1 MKDVLNSYFSQEHE
15 SLREEIRGFIAQC
28 ITPNINDWEEKGS
41 APKEILREM
50 GKRGFLGLRYPKEVG
65 GYGGDYFMNIILMEE
80 LARCGAGGFPLGIAV
95 QTDMANPPILQFGTP
110 TQIANYFTKAIQG
123 EKLGAIGITEPDH
136 GSDVA
141 SIKTRGVKKN
151 GKWVINGSKTFITN
165 GPTADYIV
173 LVTRT
178 NPGPGFKG
186 ISLIIV
192 DLDSP
197 GVTVSKKLDKLGM
210 CSSDTALLSFEDV
223 KVPEENLL
231 GQEGKGFYE
240 IMWELQ
246 GERLIGAAGALG
258 YAGYLLETW
267 DELAREDPAWKRI
280 SEKAAPEIEGLKA
293 SVDTAKLFNYGLV
306 KKFIDGKYDTQ
317 LVSIAK
323 YYCAKLAYQVAE
335 QLLLLAGPLGVKKN
349 NVFER
354 IWRDSRVYR
363 IGGGT
368 DEIMLEVIAK
378 DLNLA

>member
-1 MKDVLNSYFSQEHE
+1 MKNVLNSYFSEEHE
-15 SLREEIRGFIAQC
+15 RLREEIRKFVAESVS
-28 ITPNINDWEEKGS
+28 PYVDEWEEKGS
-41 APKEILREM
+41 YPKEILREM
-50 GKRGFLGLRYPKEVG
+50 GKRGYLGLRYPKEVG
-65 GYGGDYFMNIILMEE
+65 GYGGDYFMNIILIEE

-95 QTDMANPPILQFGTP
+95 QTDMANPPILEFGTP
-110 TQIANYFTKAIQG
+110 AQVANYFTKALQG

-141 SIKTRGVKKN
+141 SIKTKAIKKN

-165 GPTADYIV
+165 GPSADYIL
-173 LVTRT
+173 LVVRT
-178 NPGPGFKG
+178 NPGPGFRG

-210 CSSDTALLSFEDV
+210 RSSDTALLSFEDV
-223 KVPEENLL
+223 EVPEENLL

-258 YAGYLLETW
+258 YADYILEKW
-267 DELAREDPAWKRI
+267 DELIRENPVLSLSLA
-280 SEKAAPEIEGLKA
+280 KASGEIELLKA
-293 SVDTAKLFNYGLV
+293 NVYTAKLFNYGLV
-306 KKFIDGKYDTQ
+306 NKFMDGKYDTQ

-323 YYCAKLAYQVAE
+323 YYCGRLAYQVAE
-335 QLLLLAGPLGVKKN
+335 RLLLSSGPLGVKKD

-378 DLNLA
+378 DMDLA

>member
-1 MKDVLNSYFSQEHE
+1 
-15 SLREEIRGFIAQC
+15 
-28 ITPNINDWEEKGS
+28 
-41 APKEILREM
+41 
-50 GKRGFLGLRYPKEVG
+50 
-65 GYGGDYFMNIILMEE
+65 MNIILMEE
-80 LARCGAGGFPLGIAV
+80 LARCGAGGFPLGMAV

-110 TQIANYFTKAIQG
+110 AQVANYFSKALQG
-123 EKLGAIGITEPDH
+123 EKLGAIGITEPDY

-141 SIKTRGVKKN
+141 SIKTRAIKKN

-165 GPTADYIV
+165 GSSADYIV

-178 NPGPGFKG
+178 NSEPGFKG

-192 DLDSP
+192 DLDLP

-210 CSSDTALLSFEDV
+210 RSSDTALLSFEDV
-223 KVPEENLL
+223 EVPEENLL
-231 GQEGKGFYE
+231 GKEGKGFYE

-246 GERLIGAAGALG
+246 GERLIGAAGAMG
-258 YAGYLLETW
+258 YADYLLEKW
-267 DELAREDPAWKRI
+267 DELVRENVALGSQFEKARE
-280 SEKAAPEIEGLKA
+280 EIEQLKA
-293 SVDTAKLFNYGLV
+293 KVSTAKLFNYGLI

-323 YYCAKLAYQVAE
+323 YYCGRLACQVAE
-335 QLLLLAGPLGVKKN
+335 RVLILSGPLGVKKD

-354 IWRDSRVYR
+354 IWRDSRLYR

-368 DEIMLEVIAK
+368 DEIMLEVISK

>member
-1 MKDVLNSYFSQEHE
+1 MKEVFNSYFSEEHE
-15 SLREEIRGFIAQC
+15 RLREEIRGFVDESVSPYI
-28 ITPNINDWEEKGS
+28 DEWEEKGS
-41 APKEILREM
+41 YPKEILREM
-50 GKRGFLGLRYPKEVG
+50 GRRGYLGLRYPKEVG

-95 QTDMANPPILQFGTP
+95 QTDMANPPILQFGTHA
-110 TQIANYFTKAIQG
+110 QIADYFTKALQG

-141 SIKTRGVKKN
+141 SIKTKAIKKN

-165 GPTADYIV
+165 GPSADYIV
-173 LVTRT
+173 LVART

-210 CSSDTALLSFEDV
+210 RSSDTALLSFEDV
-223 KVPEENLL
+223 EVPEENLL

-258 YAGYLLETW
+258 YADYLLEKW
-267 DELAREDPAWKRI
+267 DELIREDPVR
-280 SEKAAPEIEGLKA
+280 SLTKATEEIEHLKA
-293 SVDTAKLFNYGLV
+293 NVYTAKLFNYGLV
-306 KKFIDGKYDTQ
+306 KKFMDGKYDTQ

-323 YYCAKLAYQVAE
+323 YYCSRLAYQVAE
-335 QLLLLAGPLGVKKN
+335 RLLLLSGPLGVKKD